1 MVKLGT
7 IPMLESLN
15 ATVDAVESGEEAIE
29 HFKLQ
34 EYDLVFMDIGLPG
47 IDGYETTRRIRAME
61 KGKTL
66 PIIAVTAH
74 ALDEVK
80 SRCDQVGMTGAIQKP
95 LTPEDTLTFFNTYL
109 YDKGYLINE
118 SVVPKKKEDPHKHL
132 FDLSKSIVKLGSEAA
147 VNSYLKS
154 LIVYLSDS
162 LALMTELE
170 FKKDSITL
178 AKEVHKL
185 KGALSLVE
193 APELSEAVV
202 QFNNGLKVGQRG
214 NIPALLAAT
223 VKAADVFKQHIAQ
236 RVIPK
241 NPE

>member
-1 MVKLGT
+1 M
-7 IPMLESLN
+7 
-15 ATVDAVESGEEAIE
+15 
-29 HFKLQ
+29 
-34 EYDLVFMDIGLPG
+34 
-47 IDGYETTRRIRAME
+47 
-61 KGKTL
+61 
-66 PIIAVTAH
+66 
-74 ALDEVK
+74 
-80 SRCDQVGMTGAIQKP
+80 
-95 LTPEDTLTFFNTYL
+95 
-109 YDKGYLINE
+109 
-118 SVVPKKKEDPHKHL
+118 VPKKKEDPYKHL

-241 NPE
+241 TLSKCVDKSFKGEGVADGQR